1 MISMTNTTAS
11 VVSEATARPWRNN
24 TADETAIV
32 GRNMEDVASTFFGD
46 EDYDKNYATRAADA
60 ALIVKAVNS
69 HEALVK
75 ALEEARVQIEYL
87 DDKFTRTGTSAAVL
101 TQIRAALAGAK

>member
-1 MISMTNTTAS
+1 MSNTNTTAS
-11 VVSEATARPWRNN
+11 VVSEATARPWSVSHYQKTTCEISGFHHIVELPQ
-24 TADETAIV
+24 TAA
-32 GRNMEDVASTFFGD
+32 VAYVS
-46 EDYDKNYATRAADA
+46 RADHA